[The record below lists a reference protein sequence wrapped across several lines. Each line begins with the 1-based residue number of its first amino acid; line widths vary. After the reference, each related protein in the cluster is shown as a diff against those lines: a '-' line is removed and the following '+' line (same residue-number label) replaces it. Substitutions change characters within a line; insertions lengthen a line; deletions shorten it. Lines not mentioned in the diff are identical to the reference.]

1 MIEIFDLTT
10 TNAKKFRILQSKK
23 SIIEEAKEMTDVIRT
38 RPPGVD
44 EKGILHS
51 PEICV
56 GTDNGIVFM
65 NVRISKTLPH
75 MNSVYMKE
83 D

>member
-1 MIEIFDLTT
+1 
-10 TNAKKFRILQSKK
+10 
-23 SIIEEAKEMTDVIRT
+23 MTDVIRT

-56 GTDNGIVFM
+56 ATDNGIVFM